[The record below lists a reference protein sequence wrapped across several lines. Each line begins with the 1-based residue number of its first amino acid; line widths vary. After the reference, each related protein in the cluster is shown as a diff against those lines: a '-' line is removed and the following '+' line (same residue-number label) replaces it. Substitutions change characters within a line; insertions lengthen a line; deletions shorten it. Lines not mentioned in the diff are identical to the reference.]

1 MLNWYFYNTFPGDV
15 NQDFETSKNTKIYIS
30 QNPKNTK
37 HRVHTKQRN
46 GGTKNKH
53 CNLLIYTIPLNR
65 VRIEHCYYNIQTVQ
79 YHNNADLIFLQCI
92 FRRCQRRLLIL
103 EKTQKFTFLK
113 IQKIQTTEYNQNN
126 GTGEPEINTEI
137 CWFTQSH
144 STEYWLNV
152 VTTIFNQYSNTIML
166 NWCFYNAFSEDVNED
181 FWYFKNTKF
190 YICQNPK
197 KHKIPNTIKTTERG
211 KQK

>member
-1 MLNWYFYNTFPGDV
+1 MLNWYFYNTFATDV
-15 NQDFETSKNTKIYIS
+15 NEDFETSKNTKIYIS

-37 HRVHTKQRN
+37 YRLIQ
-46 GGTKNKH
+46 GT
-53 CNLLIYTIPLNR
+53 Y
-65 VRIEHCYYNIQTVQ
+65 
-79 YHNNADLIFLQCI
+79 
-92 FRRCQRRLLIL
+92 
-103 EKTQKFTFLK
+103 KT
-113 IQKIQTTEYNQNN
+113 N
-126 GTGEPEINTEI
+126 GTGGPEINTAI

-152 VTTIFNQYSNTIML
+152 VTTIFNQCSTTIML

-190 YICQNPK
+190 YISQNPK